1 LVGRCLATGMIA
13 GGCGRGD
20 KKCLVADSCRR
31 PAELEGGRWRWR
43 GPVPGE
49 LAMGSHVVRLER
61 DPLGG
66 DGELPDLGLVQAGS
80 GLQHGQG
87 ASHLRLVA

>member
-1 LVGRCLATGMIA
+1 MGFQARVARDALSQTHVGGPRSLKEA
-13 GGCGRGD
+13 GG
-20 KKCLVADSCRR
+20 AD
-31 PAELEGGRWRWR
+31 RWRWG

-49 LAMGSHVVRLER
+49 LAMGSRVVSLER